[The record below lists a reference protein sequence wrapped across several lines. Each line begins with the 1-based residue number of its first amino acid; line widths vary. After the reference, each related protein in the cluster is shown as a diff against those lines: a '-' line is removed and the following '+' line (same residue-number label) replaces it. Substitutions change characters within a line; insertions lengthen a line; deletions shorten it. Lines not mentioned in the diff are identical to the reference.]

1 MTGRARHEARWTHA
15 DATVRGT
22 HRNRGWVMLLVG
34 FAAVVTLATVAYLE
48 FMRFETVSYELR
60 QCDRPLSESSS
71 WAEVEAAGCAPVTLS
86 DAADLVVL
94 EAATRSAPDRVDG
107 STWVF
112 EEVPVNSP
120 AHAVELVTPFAG
132 RTAVI
137 AEPTNRVLRDEMSSD
152 ASGTRWSG
160 FIGSR
165 GPTEYWLLVTPAQ
178 AG

>member
-15 DATVRGT
+15 EATVRGT
-22 HRNRGWVMLLVG
+22 HRNRGWVLLVG
-34 FAAVVTLATVAYLE
+34 FAALVTLSTVAYME

-60 QCDRPLSESSS
+60 QCERPLSESSS
-71 WAEVEAAGCAPVTLS
+71 WADVEAAGCEPVTLT
-86 DAADLVVL
+86 DAADLVVV

-112 EEVPVNSP
+112 DEVPVNSP
-120 AHAVELVTPFAG
+120 AHAVELVTPVAG
-132 RTAVI
+132 QSVVI
-137 AEPTNRVLRDEMSSD
+137 AEPTNRVVRDEMSTD
-152 ASGTRWSG
+152 ASGTRWTG